1 MQFTDQVDWSFGDF
15 LVMAGLLFSL
25 TMAVAVVRQ
34 KVREK
39 TQRIGLI
46 ALLLLIFLLIWAELA
61 VGIFGTFLAGSWSDH
76 DQKRAALLCH
86 KLRQQSV
93 EMGNTSG
100 DQVMQFVLPSDY
112 TTENTPLAKDN
123 KVQVLESESG
133 HYIAIQYGG
142 YTRSSREKTA
152 AQQLQAIAQKY
163 NLKLT
168 GKPILMVYNSPFQV
182 FNRKNEVLYKVVLQ

>member
-93 EMGNTSG
+93 EMMHALFAGGRKTILLLYDPYG
-100 DQVMQFVLPSDY
+100 LILFVD
-112 TTENTPLAKDN
+112 
-123 KVQVLESESG
+123 
-133 HYIAIQYGG
+133 
-142 YTRSSREKTA
+142 
-152 AQQLQAIAQKY
+152 
-163 NLKLT
+163 
-168 GKPILMVYNSPFQV
+168 
-182 FNRKNEVLYKVVLQ
+182 